1 MYVRSKLK
9 LIALFCVF
17 CVLFAAVFS
26 LYHLPVE
33 AVLYAAGLCAA
44 CGVAAAVPDFLHF
57 YRRHRLLSDLLG
69 KIVLSCDKLP
79 EARSLIEADYT
90 ALVRAVCAERQKR
103 IAESEK
109 EKRQII
115 DYYTMWVH
123 QIKTPIAAAR
133 LILADEETETSREL
147 LAQIFRI
154 EQYVEMV
161 LAYLRMGSDT
171 TDYVLRECV
180 LMDIVRQAV
189 RKYAPL
195 FIRGKISL
203 DLIPSDT
210 RVLTD
215 EKWLC
220 FCIEQILSN
229 AVKYAPG
236 GRVSIFCEG
245 DALFVRDNGVGI
257 APEDLPRIFERGF
270 TGYNGRTDKKA
281 SGIGL
286 YLTKQI
292 LTKLGHKIT
301 IESAHGKGATV
312 KIDLSA
318 ERRQFE

>member
-9 LIALFCVF
+9 LLALLCVF
-17 CVLFAAVFS
+17 CALFAAVLS
-26 LYHLPVE
+26 LYHLPAE

-44 CGVAAAVPDFLHF
+44 CGVAAAVPDFLYF
-57 YRRHRLLSDLLG
+57 YRRHRLLSDLLD
-69 KIVLSCDKLP
+69 KIALSCDKLP
-79 EARSLIEADYT
+79 EPHGLIEADYT
-90 ALVRAVCAERQKR
+90 ALVRAVCAERQKL
-103 IAESEK
+103 IADTEK

-115 DYYTMWVH
+115 DYYTMWAH

-133 LILADEETETSREL
+133 LILADEETEISREL

-180 LMDIVRQAV
+180 LMDLVRQAV

-203 DLIPSDT
+203 DLAPSET

-215 EKWLC
+215 EKWLA

-245 DALFVRDNGVGI
+245 DTLFVRDNGIGI

-301 IESAHGKGATV
+301 IESACGKGTTV